1 MTLYHVHMQLA
12 RTPEFPEG
20 SKDHGY
26 DLVLP
31 LTSEQRFDIRA
42 WKTEKGAG
50 KVRRF
55 WGSEEPRQGQL
66 RHAGHQWFVDY
77 DVKQEGDEEPFF
89 KLENHKIARGEYLS
103 LSEAGGET
111 HTFLITGVTPLPEK
125 TN

>member
-31 LTSEQRFDIRA
+31 LTSEQRFDTRA
-42 WKTEKGAG
+42 WKTERGAG

-55 WGSEEPRQGQL
+55 WGDEEPRQGQL

-77 DVKQEGDEEPFF
+77 DVKKDGDEEPFF
-89 KLENHKIARGEYLS
+89 KLENHKIATGEYLS

-111 HTFLITGVTPLPEK
+111 YTFLITGVTPLPDK